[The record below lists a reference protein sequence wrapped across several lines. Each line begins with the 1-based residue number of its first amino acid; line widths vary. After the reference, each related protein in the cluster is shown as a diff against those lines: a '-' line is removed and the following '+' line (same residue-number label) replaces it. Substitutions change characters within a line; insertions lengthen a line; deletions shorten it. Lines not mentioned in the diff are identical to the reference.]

1 MVQVPAFLDIDPARD
16 LGKYWACPNVSTSST
31 TDMSLALAL
40 MTVVDRASRK
50 WMDDNHLSDEQRQAI
65 WRSRKNCPNPGNE
78 KETHYRARPLNGV
91 WATAPYLH
99 NGSVPSLYWML
110 RPAAE
115 RPKEFCM
122 GTRDFDPQQV
132 GFRVEAGEKPACR
145 HGETLFSAVDSK
157 GSPISGN
164 SNLGH
169 SLEGTPGPG
178 KPGVIGRLL
187 TEDER
192 YDLIEYLKT
201 L

>member
-1 MVQVPAFLDIDPARD
+1 V
-16 LGKYWACPNVSTSST
+16 
-31 TDMSLALAL
+31 
-40 MTVVDRASRK
+40 
-50 WMDDNHLSDEQRQAI
+50 
-65 WRSRKNCPNPGNE
+65 
-78 KETHYRARPLNGV
+78 RPLNGV

-110 RPAAE
+110 HPAAE
-115 RPKEFCM
+115 RPKQFCM

-132 GFRVEAGEKPACR
+132 GFRVEADEKPVCR
-145 HGETLFSAVDSK
+145 RGETLFAAVDSN

-178 KPGVIGRLL
+178 KAGVIGRLL

>member
-1 MVQVPAFLDIDPARD
+1 
-16 LGKYWACPNVSTSST
+16 
-31 TDMSLALAL
+31 
-40 MTVVDRASRK
+40 
-50 WMDDNHLSDEQRQAI
+50 
-65 WRSRKNCPNPGNE
+65 
-78 KETHYRARPLNGV
+78 
-91 WATAPYLH
+91 
-99 NGSVPSLYWML
+99 
-110 RPAAE
+110 
-115 RPKEFCM
+115 M

-132 GFRVEAGEKPACR
+132 GFRVEVGEKSACR
-145 HGETLFSAVDSK
+145 RGETLFSVVDSK
-157 GSPISGN
+157 GSSISGN